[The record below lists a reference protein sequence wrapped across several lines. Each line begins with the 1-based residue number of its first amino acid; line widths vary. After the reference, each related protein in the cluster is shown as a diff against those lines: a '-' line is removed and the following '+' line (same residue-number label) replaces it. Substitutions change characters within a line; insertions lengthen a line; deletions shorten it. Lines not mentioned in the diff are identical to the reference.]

1 MKRLSSV
8 RAWNS
13 APVQKVAATLRDRA
27 LDVLRSREAT
37 GAELNQIL
45 GSSSAHKRLSELEAM
60 GLIEQRRIRECSITG
75 QRVTVWAA
83 IDGATPR
90 PIEKP
95 KTPTRSEM
103 REGFNHF
110 CELAKFARRRGFE
123 FSPELIRFSRELRRK
138 YDR

>member
-1 MKRLSSV
+1 MRRLSSV
-8 RAWNS
+8 KAWNS

-27 LDVLRSREAT
+27 LDVLRSQEAT

-60 GLIEQRRIRECSITG
+60 GLIEQRPSRECSITG
-75 QRVTVWAA
+75 QKVTVWAA
-83 IDGATPR
+83 IDGAVPR
-90 PIEKP
+90 PIEKT
-95 KTPTRSEM
+95 KTPTRAEM
-103 REGFNHF
+103 REGFEHF

-123 FSPELIRFSRELRRK
+123 FSPELIRFSKELRRK